1 MKKFILAFALVA
13 SLSTTLV
20 SCSADD
26 SDLQNSTQ
34 AGVEDTKQ
42 DGGGIK
48 PPIRL

>member
-26 SDLQNSTQ
+26 SDIQSTQ
-34 AGVEDTKQ
+34 AGVEGTQQ